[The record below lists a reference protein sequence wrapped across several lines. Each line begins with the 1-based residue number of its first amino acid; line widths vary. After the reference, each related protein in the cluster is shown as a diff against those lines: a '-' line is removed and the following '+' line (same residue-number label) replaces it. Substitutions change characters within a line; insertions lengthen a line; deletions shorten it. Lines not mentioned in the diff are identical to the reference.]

1 MEDDLCKSEDV
12 LNKEYRLYRVSI
24 FKKYFSVMYVQAGG
38 VQDTSEYLG
47 LSGVQHAGGGWP
59 GVQYGKFTN
68 NDGVMR
74 RRGARRLSGEEYP
87 LCVVA
92 HKPVENVRATSNTFE
107 SPISKKGVKKICS
120 VAQIVEKFGGGDTHT
135 SEGQICEK
143 IYNFKYKE
151 KVNCT
156 PKRKISMLQD
166 GASLSPSLGTLQ
178 LSDQWKPA
186 LESPAKKI
194 KLVLFD

>member
-1 MEDDLCKSEDV
+1 M
-12 LNKEYRLYRVSI
+12 SI

-87 LCVVA
+87 VCVVA

-120 VAQIVEKFGGGDTHT
+120 VAQIVEEKYFFWGGKHT
-135 SEGQICEK
+135 LRRGKSVR
-143 IYNFKYKE
+143 KY
-151 KVNCT
+151 T
-156 PKRKISMLQD
+156 ISNI
-166 GASLSPSLGTLQ
+166 
-178 LSDQWKPA
+178 
-186 LESPAKKI
+186 KK
-194 KLVLFD
+194 K